1 MTLRMVVLFAA
12 LASMPLAAADVTGA
26 WIFEVTLDAGT
37 GTPSFEFKQDGEKLT
52 GKYMGMFGEAPLT
65 GTVKGDRIRFQFKLS
80 QGGESIE
87 VIYEGAIQGDSM
99 KGKADYSGMASG
111 TWTAKRK

>member
-1 MTLRMVVLFAA
+1 MVVLLAA
-12 LASMPLAAADVTGA
+12 LALAPLAAAADVTGA

-65 GTVKGDRIRFQFKLS
+65 GTVKGDWIRFQFKLS

-87 VIYEGAIQGDSM
+87 VTYEGVIQGDSM